1 MTRSA
6 THRGVFIIGTDT
18 GVGKTI
24 VAAGLALCLR
34 DRGIKVGVMKPI
46 ATGCMTSDKKLYSAD
61 AIYLFE
67 AAQNEYPFLS
77 NPIRF
82 RNPLAPHVAS
92 QIEKTP
98 VDLKKILWAYHEI
111 CQLYDFII
119 VEGIGG
125 LLVPF
130 TNNYFVVDLIR
141 EFDLPVIIVA
151 RASLGTINHTL
162 LTVQAGVNKG
172 LNVLG
177 IILNGMPQANLSM
190 AEITNPRVIQDLTGL
205 PILGVLPHLM
215 DVDVDNM
222 LFGNLK
228 KTFAEKVEVETI
240 LTLAGGDKP
249 GEK

>member
-1 MTRSA
+1 MTKSA
-6 THRGVFIIGTDT
+6 AHRGVFIIGTDT
-18 GVGKTI
+18 GVGKTV

-34 DRGIKVGVMKPI
+34 DRGIKVGVMKPV
-46 ATGCMTSDKKLYSAD
+46 ATGCMTSDKKLYSPD

-67 AAQNEYPFLS
+67 AAENEYPLLS

-82 RNPLAPHVAS
+82 RNPLAPHIAS

-98 VDLKKILWAYHEI
+98 VDLRKILWAYHEI

-130 TNNYFVVDLIR
+130 ANNYFVADLIK

-151 RASLGTINHTL
+151 RGNLGTVNHTL
-162 LTVQAGVNKG
+162 LTVQAAVNKG

-190 AEITNPRVIQDLTGL
+190 AEVTNPRVIQDLTGL
-205 PILGVLPHLM
+205 PILGILPHLT
-215 DVDVDNM
+215 DVDVENM
-222 LFGNLK
+222 LFGDLK
-228 KTFAEKVEVETI
+228 KTFSRKVEVDTI
-240 LTLAGGDKP
+240 LSLSGG
-249 GEK
+249 GELTGP